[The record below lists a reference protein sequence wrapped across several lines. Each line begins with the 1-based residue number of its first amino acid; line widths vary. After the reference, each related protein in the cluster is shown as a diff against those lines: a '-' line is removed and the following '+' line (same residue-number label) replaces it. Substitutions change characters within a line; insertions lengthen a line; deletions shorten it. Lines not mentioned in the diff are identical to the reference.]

1 MLTSDKC
8 LVCLSANRDKVLIA
22 LKHYLRISIGRGKGE
37 RMLEDG
43 SRLKRSKNQMPEFV
57 KQALEESGLMGD
69 YKNRPTYQ
77 QNDYIGWI
85 NRAKQLETK
94 EKRLHQMLD
103 ELKVGG
109 VYMKMSHPA
118 SKKS

>member
-1 MLTSDKC
+1 MVENAT
-8 LVCLSANRDKVLIA
+8 
-22 LKHYLRISIGRGKGE
+22 G
-37 RMLEDG
+37 
-43 SRLKRSKNQMPEFV
+43 LKRSINTMPDFV

-69 YKNRPTYQ
+69 YKSRPSYQ

-85 NRAKQLETK
+85 NRAKQQETK

-103 ELKVGG
+103 ELKAGG

-118 SKKS
+118 SKKSRDRNDNHRN